1 MTDYITIAHQ
11 QPSRNLFDRWI
22 LTPKAQESAEK
33 LRMTKRRFLQMH
45 VDMADADEIWLFH
58 RRVTSHAYDLVIAPK
73 RRAYHL

>member
-22 LTPKAQESAEK
+22 LVPKSQESAKK
-33 LRMTKRRFLQMH
+33 LRMTKYRFLQLH
-45 VDMADADEIWLFH
+45 VDMAANDEIWLFH